1 MMVLFNLK
9 RISKDLNS
17 CSFLQYNNKKNFAD
31 ENYIG
36 FILARPFRKWQKCT
50 KDDFFRSTDFLQ
62 VLENLFSTKSK
73 NYKKI
78 ASDPWWSFF
87 WKGDFGKNFW
97 LYENYYRNKHFFSK

>member
-17 CSFLQYNNKKNFAD
+17 CSFLQYNKKKTLQTRITLGLFWHV
-31 ENYIG
+31 
-36 FILARPFRKWQKCT
+36 PFGNDKNAQKT
-50 KDDFFRSTDFLQ
+50 IFFRSTDFLQ

-78 ASDPWWSFF
+78 ASDP
-87 WKGDFGKNFW
+87 
-97 LYENYYRNKHFFSK
+97 